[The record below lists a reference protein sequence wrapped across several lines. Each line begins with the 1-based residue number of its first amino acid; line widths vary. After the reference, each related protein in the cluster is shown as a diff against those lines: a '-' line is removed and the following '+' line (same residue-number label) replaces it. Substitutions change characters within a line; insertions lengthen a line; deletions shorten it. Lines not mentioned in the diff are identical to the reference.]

1 MDIPANFPYMYAF
14 RAGRPKHDQDDFS
27 RRHPKM
33 PRGHRAKIFAP
44 FAALDG
50 FGGAVL
56 TKNTVYVPP
65 VELSEDEK
73 TVLDQRLRVLAEK
86 TSTGALARKNRMEVT
101 VTYYVPCKDPYH
113 DAYGV
118 GGTYE
123 SVTGICWRVDDVFK
137 TILVGDTRIQF
148 DCIRTIEGKSFEE
161 DDLWCLC

>member
-1 MDIPANFPYMYAF
+1 
-14 RAGRPKHDQDDFS
+14 
-27 RRHPKM
+27 M

-137 TILVGDTRIQF
+137 TILVGDARIQF